1 MRNVPVNMINA
12 VDTVTQ
18 TGPPV
23 FVGEV
28 ISASFTPVFGDTT
41 AVGTVQIQESNVPP
55 VGDPSKF
62 VPPNGSFSNIPNATS
77 TIAAGV
83 GSAIVLT
90 TLCTQYVRAVF
101 TYTSG
106 GSSTVVVNATF
117 LNVGSQ

>member
-18 TGPPV
+18 TGPHV

-28 ISASFTPVFGDTT
+28 VSASFTSIFGDTT
-41 AVGTVQIQESNVPP
+41 AAGTVQIQISNIPP

-62 VPPNGSFSNIPNATS
+62 VPPNSSFSNYPGASS
-77 TIAAGV
+77 TITAGV

-90 TLCTQYVRAVF
+90 TLCSQYVRAVF

-117 LNVGSQ
+117 LNTGSQ